1 MISLESHCFPALGES
16 PEDVSGTSSHLPNA
30 HISAEGGLTRRL
42 SWVNR
47 TATPASTFPTV
58 KETSILADRHEATSW
73 AMHSA

>member
-1 MISLESHCFPALGES
+1 MISLESHCFPALGEG
-16 PEDVSGTSSHLPNA
+16 PGYVSGTSSHLPNA
-30 HISAEGGLTRRL
+30 HMQKGGLTRRL

-58 KETSILADRHEATSW
+58 KDTSILADRHEATSW